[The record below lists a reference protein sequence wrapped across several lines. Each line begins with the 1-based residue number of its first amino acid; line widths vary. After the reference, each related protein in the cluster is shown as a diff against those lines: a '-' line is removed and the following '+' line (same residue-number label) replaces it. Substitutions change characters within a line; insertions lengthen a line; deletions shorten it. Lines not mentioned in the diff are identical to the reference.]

1 MFPVRTDPARFLGPT
16 MTARRLLITAALAAW
31 IITGAVRDWIRSLD
45 HAHLGE
51 IE

>member
-1 MFPVRTDPARFLGPT
+1 

-31 IITGAVRDWIRSLD
+31 IITGALRDWWLGLD
-45 HAHLGE
+45 DAELGQ

>member
-1 MFPVRTDPARFLGPT
+1 

-31 IITGAVRDWIRSLD
+31 IITAALRDWIRSLD